1 MTAIRP
7 STPAIERDLSSTVR
21 TLGMVA
27 FLTACADNYLML
39 LLVWIAAPQGW
50 SGVETAL
57 VVMVLRV
64 PILVLGVPVGRGVD
78 RWGARPMILAD
89 VSLRALL
96 LGALLFAALRTDE
109 VPLLPVLVLG
119 GLCGALSP
127 ATYAGVRWLM
137 PRVVRA
143 ERLGRANAVIAIS
156 DQLPLLL
163 GAALIG
169 PSLALMGPVRSLGIP
184 VVLLGIAVVFARR
197 LPTVPLGGAPAGPAD
212 EGRPKRARV
221 RMPSK
226 VVALIALSTTY
237 YFVYGPFET
246 ATPGYVRHGLDG
258 GTASYGLL
266 WTLFGLG
273 AVATLPLGPMLAHRR
288 PGLVNAVGAVTWGLV
303 MLPLLIVD
311 DQTVAAV
318 LFLLGGA
325 VWGPYTTVETTALQ
339 RWVDPSRHG
348 AVFGLQRSLLA
359 TATPLGAA
367 CGAVALRPDNAH
379 LLLALSAGTC
389 VLAGAAALAHRGL
402 RTTT

>member
-1 MTAIRP
+1 MTATRP
-7 STPAIERDLSSTVR
+7 STPAIERRPSSTVR
-21 TLGMVA
+21 TLGMVSLLA
-27 FLTACADNYLML
+27 ACADNYLML

-64 PILVLGVPVGRGVD
+64 PILVMGVPVGRCVD

-89 VSLRALL
+89 VWLRALL
-96 LGALLFAALRTDE
+96 LGALLLAAPRTGQ

-137 PRVVRA
+137 PRVVPA

-163 GAALIG
+163 GAALVG
-169 PSLALMGPVRSLGIP
+169 PSLALMGPARSLGIP

-197 LPTVPLGGAPAGPAD
+197 LPAAAVAGAPVAAAD
-212 EGRPKRARV
+212 ERPPNVRF
-221 RMPSK
+221 RMPAK

-237 YFVYGPFET
+237 YLVYGPFET
-246 ATPGYVRHGLDG
+246 ATPGYVRNSLDG

-288 PGLVNAVGAVTWGLV
+288 PGLVNAVGALTWGLV

-311 DQTVAAV
+311 DRTVAAV

-325 VWGPYTTVETTALQ
+325 IWGPYTTVETTALQ
-339 RWVDPSRHG
+339 RWVDPARHG